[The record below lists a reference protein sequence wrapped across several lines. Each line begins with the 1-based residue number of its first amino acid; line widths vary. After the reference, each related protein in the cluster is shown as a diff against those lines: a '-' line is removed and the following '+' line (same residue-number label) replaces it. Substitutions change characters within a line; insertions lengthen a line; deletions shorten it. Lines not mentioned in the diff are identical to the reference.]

1 MAFDPFET
9 GDGSPVELLT
19 FSSGV
24 TEFRYSNTVRDIF
37 VGGRTY
43 QALAYNLTPFAQ
55 SKDTDDNNRTLRV
68 GNDMPVI
75 GLYQG
80 APTSSST
87 LCNVSRFHND
97 DPIDQ
102 IQSIWSGR
110 IVAINHDDDEVDIL
124 LQPVTNGS
132 ESTPPDTFSGLC
144 NAFLF
149 QSPGCNLTRDTFR
162 HVGTLQLIT
171 NGGLNLQI
179 PGLRAQAA
187 ALDAANGGP
196 TGPLS
201 SAELDIYWAGG
212 YIQTG
217 AAELRDIVEGNVGGD
232 PDTVRVIAPFRE
244 FVVLDGASVYA
255 GCDLS
260 RATCNKKF
268 NNVLNFQGFADIPE
282 VDPANTA
289 LPPGT
294 RETSGGFW

>member
-1 MAFDPFET
+1 MAFDTFET

-19 FSSGV
+19 FGNGL
-24 TEFRYSNTVRDIF
+24 TTFRFANTVRD
-37 VGGRTY
+37 VVVAGQTY
-43 QALAYNLTPFAQ
+43 QALAYELTPFAQ
-55 SKDTDDNNRTLRV
+55 SKDTDDNNRTLRA
-68 GNDMPVI
+68 GNDMAVV

-80 APTSSST
+80 APTSAST
-87 LCNVSRFHND
+87 TCNVARFHHD
-97 DPIDQ
+97 DVAEQ
-102 IQSIWSGR
+102 LQSIWSGR
-110 IVAINHDDDEVDIL
+110 IVAINHVEDEVDIL
-124 LQPVTNGS
+124 LQPITNGS

-149 QSPGCNLTRDTFR
+149 QSPGCNLTRDSWR
-162 HVGTLQLIT
+162 HIGTLNLLT
-171 NGGLNLQI
+171 NNGLNLQI

-187 ALDAANGGP
+187 ALDAAQGGP

-217 AAELRDIVEGNVGGD
+217 AGELRDIVEGDVGGD
-232 PDTVRVIAPFRE
+232 PDVVRIIVPFRSLQ
-244 FVVLDGASVYA
+244 VLDGMSVYA

-268 NNVLNFQGFADIPE
+268 DNVLNFQGYADIPE
-282 VDPANTA
+282 VDPANTE

-294 RETSGGFW
+294 RTSPGGFW